1 MVTDKTVFE
10 QVVALLSAGEAAFR
24 VIEHPAEGRCE
35 AVAALRGTEQGQG
48 AKALVC
54 QTRIDGTKHYILAVL
69 AADRQADL
77 QRLASEL
84 GGKKASLVSPAEIT
98 TLTACVPGR
107 SRRSASTRS
116 SDWSPI
122 RSCLS
127 ATMKLRLTPA
137 ICNAPWCSM
146 RRIICVLRRLSL
158 FISRV
163 RRRWRSEKKRGCSDE
178 LNNNAELPFTAG
190 SAFLCYILC
199 SEPLAERETEFDH
212 QSPIPQ
218 RIRSMDVVNDRVQ
231 LCVVKSFRAL

>member
-77 QRLASEL
+77 QRLAAEL
-84 GGKKASLVSPAEIT
+84 GGKRHRWSARRKSRPSRPA
-98 TLTACVPGR
+98 CRGR

-116 SDWSPI
+116 SGWSPI
-122 RSCLS
+122 RSCLTV
-127 ATMKLRLTPA
+127 TMKLRLTRA

-158 FISRV
+158 FILRV
-163 RRRWRSEKKRGCSDE
+163 RRRWRSERKIVCSDE
-178 LNNNAELPFTAG
+178 LNNNAEPPFTAG
-190 SAFLCYILC
+190 SALLCYILC